1 MLTRRRKE
9 KGGVV
14 SLLNQ
19 LGKLPTYNLFY
30 VMPED
35 GFEPITNE
43 IFNQVH
49 YQLCYFGDSQLRGGG
64 YGSFTWLTSTTR
76 VFGDS
81 QNRTGVIL
89 MQTER
94 NTIILCPLVMSC
106 LVEEQ
111 YLYTYTNTRDNNYK
125 SYIRVRRYYHTKA
138 MIEPIREEL

>member
-49 YQLCYFGDSQLRGGG
+49 YQLCYFGDSRLRGWIWVFHLVNL
-64 YGSFTWLTSTTR
+64 YHED
-76 VFGDS
+76 FGDS
-81 QNRTGVIL
+81 WNRTNIVM
-89 MQTER
+89 MQTQR
-94 NTIILCPLVMSC
+94 NTTILYPLFMSC

-111 YLYTYTNTRDNNYK
+111 YLYTYTNTGDKHYVT
-125 SYIRVRRYYHTKA
+125 YIRVRRYYYTKA